1 MAIGQGPLWVTPM
14 QAAQLVASV
23 ATGGEMWQPYIVEK
37 IVSPSNE
44 LLYRAKP
51 KKKHKVVAT
60 DEAWQLLHRA
70 LEMVVT
76 DGTGHAVYFP
86 DLEVAAKTGTAQ
98 NPQGQDH
105 AWMVC
110 YAPAQNPELAVAV
123 LVENGGHGGVVAGP
137 VARSVLQ
144 TYFKLS
150 KDATPA
156 TVDDARE

>member
-1 MAIGQGPLWVTPM
+1 
-14 QAAQLVASV
+14 
-23 ATGGEMWQPYIVEK
+23 
-37 IVSPSNE
+37 
-44 LLYRAKP
+44 
-51 KKKHKVVAT
+51 
-60 DEAWQLLHRA
+60 
-70 LEMVVT
+70 MVVT